1 MSLAWLDG
9 CVSRELYGG
18 DTPPA
23 GPPLELPESG
33 HKCPSRKRKQWQHNK
48 KVLCTC
54 TLRTLL
60 AARVPMTAALQAP
73 SGRRSSVLSCHY
85 VLSQGVPIAGRHA
98 SFRAGMSHTIPLDV
112 YTHQP
117 SPPIFQINWRR
128 YWHRITNSQQ
138 CTMNAAISLNNTS

>member
-1 MSLAWLDG
+1 MDVYQGNCMGAT
-9 CVSRELYGG
+9 RH
-18 DTPPA
+18 PPA
-23 GPPLELPESG
+23 RHWNSPSQDIM
-33 HKCPSRKRKQWQHNK
+33 SRKRKQWQHNK

-85 VLSQGVPIAGRHA
+85 VLSQGVPIAGRHP